1 MFLCG
6 ILSLAITF
14 NVFKPLL
21 AFVII
26 LDIFALPL
34 SVLLKNMP
42 RYCLLELSP
51 LHCLTIDID
60 IWHLGFHGIV
70 VQKTLHNLRF
80 LWVYSTIF
88 FTSFFNSI
96 DILLNTISSRL
107 FVSSCAVC
115 KAFVCKI
122 ICPASF
128 LKLVCLLYIYTLN
141 STGDRAERWGKP
153 GLIAHAFD
161 AHVRC

>member
-1 MFLCG
+1 MTSMSKNRGMFLRG
-6 ILSLAITF
+6 ILSLDITF
-14 NVFKPLL
+14 NVFKPVL

-26 LDIFALPL
+26 LDIFPLPL

-60 IWHLGFHGIV
+60 IWHLGFHFFV

-80 LWVYSTIF
+80 FWVYSTIVF
-88 FTSFFNSI
+88 FTSCFNSI
-96 DILLNTISSRL
+96 DIPLNTISSRL

-115 KAFVCKI
+115 KAFVCKAMR
-122 ICPASF
+122 PVSSVQ
-128 LKLVCLLYIYTLN
+128 LVCLLYI
-141 STGDRAERWGKP
+141 R
-153 GLIAHAFD
+153 
-161 AHVRC
+161 